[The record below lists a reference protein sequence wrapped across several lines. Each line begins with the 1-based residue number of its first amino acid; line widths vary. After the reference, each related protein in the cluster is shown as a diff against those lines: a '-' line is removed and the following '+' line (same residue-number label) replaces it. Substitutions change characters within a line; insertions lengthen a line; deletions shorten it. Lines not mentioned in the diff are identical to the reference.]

1 VAVAWLMLLQVH
13 APRDRNRLDYK
24 GLVFYYDNIHPD
36 GVTGHRSAKR
46 SDTGQDQPVTN
57 NELINQCYIFN
68 NEIYR

>member
-1 VAVAWLMLLQVH
+1 MALVCLILLQVH

-46 SDTGQDQPVTN
+46 FDTDPKQSTN
-57 NELINQCYIFN
+57 MPHVLLQRGHCQLAYA
-68 NEIYR
+68 